1 MSRSRPIL
9 ILSLLALLAPAAVAV
24 AQAPPASFD
33 TPAPSYRAG
42 AVEDL
47 RSSAATK
54 DHTQVIEPITC
65 GETVNADIT
74 THDFQLDDGSYFDF
88 YEFTGQAGQ
97 TVTINMTSSSVDPY
111 LFLLDP
117 DDNVVAEDDDSGT
130 GNNARIVVVLDETSD
145 RWAIAANAFDPGSTG
160 PYTLSLQCSGGP
172 APGGFFTDSEYPD
185 FRFRVV
191 IDPENAAPI
200 FGTPEAN
207 CIPDTACVSGALP
220 GRSELFIR
228 ILGPRPNGFLWPTLV
243 RFTPS
248 RVVVEIEQIST
259 GIERTYVLDSI
270 PPGTDELPGLQDRT
284 GFLP

>member
-1 MSRSRPIL
+1 MSRSRSIL
-9 ILSLLALLAPAAVAV
+9 ILALLALLAPAAVAV
-24 AQAPPASFD
+24 AQAPPPSSD

-42 AVEDL
+42 TVEDL
-47 RSSAATK
+47 RSSVATK
-54 DHTQVIEPITC
+54 DQVIQEISC
-65 GETVNADIT
+65 GQTVNGQIETD
-74 THDFQLDDGSYFDF
+74 DFQLDDGSYFDF
-88 YEFTGQAGQ
+88 YEFTGQNGQ
-97 TVTINMTSSSVDPY
+97 TVTIDMKSNAVDPY
-111 LFLLDP
+111 LFLLDA
-117 DDNVVAEDDDSGT
+117 DDNVLAEDDDSGT
-130 GNNARIVVVLDETSD
+130 GNDARIVFTLDETSD
-145 RWAIAANAFDPGSTG
+145 AWAIAANAFDPGSTG

-172 APGGFFTDSEYPD
+172 APGGFFMDPEYPD

-191 IDPENAAPI
+191 IDAENAAPI
-200 FGTPEAN
+200 FGSPEAN

-248 RVVVEIEQIST
+248 QVVVEIEQIST
-259 GIERTYVLDSI
+259 GILRTYVLEAI